1 MFSLK
6 GNEEYSDRVQI
17 QWNHEAFDKIAGEN
31 GHILSKNICKL
42 VVYIFR
48 LLYNDSRGGITMST
62 RDAALAIFNDLNQD
76 ELEAFI
82 VLFGKKHNNQ
92 SQKKSARD
100 IWNSVADS
108 QKIPLE
114 EGAWE
119 RDVAER
125 YGKDGEKT

>member
-17 QWNHEAFDKIAGEN
+17 QWNHEAFDKIAGGN
-31 GHILSKNICKL
+31 GHILSKNICK
-42 VVYIFR
+42 
-48 LLYNDSRGGITMST
+48 
-62 RDAALAIFNDLNQD
+62 
-76 ELEAFI
+76 
-82 VLFGKKHNNQ
+82 

-125 YGKDGEKT
+125 YGKDGENT